1 MQGKTTHSTRFATIT
16 NMKKLDFSQPLMVL
30 APLAGYT
37 DLPFRSVV
45 KKFGADLTISEM
57 ISSNALVYNSSKTY
71 KMLEKS
77 ENEDPYFVQIAGNK
91 AELVRD
97 AVEIL
102 NDIEGIDGID
112 LNCGCPAPKV
122 FNHGSGSN
130 LLGDLKKLETILST
144 VKQYNKKAYTSAKVR
159 IGVNEKIPVEI
170 AKAVEACGVDF
181 ISVHGRTRAGQYKA
195 PVDYDAIRMI
205 KEAVS
210 IPVIANGDIKDYKK
224 SQEVLNYTKADGVMI
239 GRGAIGKPWIFHQIK
254 HGLDDDAISNQLK
267 KEIILEHYD
276 ATLKFHG
283 EHGAIMFRKLL
294 HSYSKGY
301 TGATEFRDIINRI
314 SDIQVMRD
322 MIESF
327 F

>member
-1 MQGKTTHSTRFATIT
+1 M
-16 NMKKLDFSQPLMVL
+16 NKLDFSKPLVVL

-57 ISSNALVYNSSKTY
+57 ISSNALVYNSKKTF

-77 ENEDPYFVQIAGNK
+77 PSEDPYFVQIAGNK
-91 AELVRD
+91 PELVRD

-130 LLGDLKKLETILST
+130 LLGDLKKLEAILST
-144 VKQYNKKAYTSAKVR
+144 VKKYNKKQYTSAKVR

-170 AKAVEACGVDF
+170 GKAVEACGVDF
-181 ISVHGRTRAGQYKA
+181 ISVHGRTRAGAYKA
-195 PVDYDAIRMI
+195 PVDYDAIKAL
-205 KEAVS
+205 KEAVN
-210 IPVIANGDIKDYKK
+210 IPVIANGDIKDFKK
-224 SQEVLNYTKADGVMI
+224 AKEVLEYTKTDGVMI
-239 GRGAIGKPWIFHQIK
+239 GRGAIGKPWVFYQIK
-254 HGLDDDAISNQLK
+254 HGIEDIDEALK
-267 KEIILEHYD
+267 RKIILEHFD
-276 ATLKFHG
+276 SVLDFHG
-283 EHGAIMFRKLL
+283 IHGAVMFRKLL

-301 TGATEFRDIINRI
+301 KGAAEFRDIINTI
-314 SDIQVMRD
+314 TDKDIMRD

-327 F
+327 FTENNVQK

>member
-1 MQGKTTHSTRFATIT
+1 MTD
-16 NMKKLDFSQPLMVL
+16 KLDFSQPLMVL

-37 DLPFRSVV
+37 DLPFRKVV

-57 ISSNALVYNSSKTY
+57 ISSNALVYKSEKTF
-71 KMLEKS
+71 KMIEKS
-77 ENEDPYFVQIAGNK
+77 PSEDPYIVQIAGNK
-91 AELVRD
+91 PELVRD

-122 FNHGSGSN
+122 FSHGSGSN
-130 LLGDLKKLETILST
+130 LLGDLKKLEDILST
-144 VKQYNKKAYTSAKVR
+144 VKKYNKKRYTSAKVR

-181 ISVHGRTRAGQYKA
+181 VSVHGRTRAGKYKA
-195 PVDYDAIRMI
+195 PVDYDAIKAM

-210 IPVIANGDIKDYKK
+210 IPVIANGDIKDYNKAK
-224 SQEVLNYTKADGVMI
+224 EVLEYTKADGVMI
-239 GRGAIGKPWIFHQIK
+239 GRGAIGKPWVFYQLK
-254 HGLDDDAISNQLK
+254 HGIEDISEEKK

-276 ATLKFHG
+276 ATLDFHG
-283 EHGAIMFRKLL
+283 VHGSVMFRKLL

-301 TGATEFRDIINRI
+301 TGAAEFRDIINGI
-314 SDIQVMRD
+314 SDPKVMRD
-322 MIESF
+322 MIENF